1 MEEINL
7 IDLFNYYKSK
17 IVYIIIITI
26 LAIGCGV
33 FYKTVLE
40 APKYESTTTLILT
53 GFTTNDKDSSIDNDE
68 ITINQKLVS
77 TYQEIARSDKVL
89 LQVIDKLDLNCTIEN
104 LASRVSVSA
113 VSDTEIIRITVND
126 TNAKRAYKTVSKIA
140 EVFSK
145 EVKEIYNISNVSTLD
160 TARIPKEKSN
170 MSLTKST
177 MIFTLVGIVLGVGLI
192 TVIFYFDT
200 TIKTTEELE
209 SKFDIP
215 ILGSIQIV
223 EDDNAKKKR
232 GKFKWMN

>member
-17 IVYIIIITI
+17 IVYIIVITI
-26 LAIGCGV
+26 LVIGCGV
-33 FYKTVLE
+33 LYKTFIE

-53 GFTTNDKDSSIDNDE
+53 GFTKNDKDTSIDNDE

-77 TYQEIARSDKVL
+77 TYQEIARSDRVL
-89 LQVIDKLDLNCTIEN
+89 LQVIDKLDLNCTVEN
-104 LASRVSVSA
+104 LANRVSVSA
-113 VSDTEIIRITVND
+113 VSDTEIIRITVHD
-126 TNAKRAYKTVSKIA
+126 TDAKRAYKTVSKIA
-140 EVFSK
+140 EIFSK
-145 EVKEIYNISNVSTLD
+145 EVKEIYNISNVSILD
-160 TARIPKEKSN
+160 TARTPKVKSN
-170 MSLTKST
+170 MSLAKST

-200 TIKTTEELE
+200 TIKTTDELE
-209 SKFDIP
+209 TKFDIP
-215 ILGSIQIV
+215 ILGSIQMV